1 MLGILIPLIRLYLR
15 LEINRFIV
23 NRKQG
28 LLVNAPISIY
38 FAWITVA
45 TIVNVAS
52 VLDWTNWNG
61 WGIAPSI
68 WTMIIMVIG
77 AIIAILV
84 GLNRKDRAFIG
95 VFIWA
100 FLAIAVKQVSLPLI
114 AITAIILAIILTFL
128 VFSRSFRPLSR

>member
-1 MLGILIPLIRLYLR
+1 
-15 LEINRFIV
+15 
-23 NRKQG
+23 
-28 LLVNAPISIY
+28 
-38 FAWITVA
+38 
-45 TIVNVAS
+45 